1 MKFIS
6 NTNDI
11 RHHLGIKSE
20 SYPDPISNI
29 TFDSRKVKKSSFF
42 ICLKGESSDGNEFI
56 DEALNKGASL
66 ILSNRKKLAE
76 NNKKIIYTPDTIKAL
91 RKISKSI
98 INSFSNNRI
107 GITGSNGKT
116 TTTKIITKTLFN
128 SSGTIKNFNNEIG
141 MPLSIMN
148 ARVQAKNLVIE
159 MGAAKFKD
167 INYLS
172 SILKPSIGIIT
183 NIGHSHL
190 ENLQNTEGVL
200 KVKSELIPNITKGGY
215 LIVPANNE
223 KHLSYWKKIRSDIK
237 VITFS
242 AHKNADFI
250 AKNIKES
257 SAGMIF
263 SIVSKNYDVDL
274 DIKTD
279 LMGMHNIENILAAYI
294 VNFLTQKNNK
304 YFQKKISLVD
314 RHTSRQRKLD
324 WINNSMLID
333 DSYNANPDSVKKSL
347 ELLSKYKER
356 KLFIM
361 GDMLE
366 LGKQSTSYH
375 KQIGKYAA
383 DKGIDIILAIGD
395 HTKHSAN
402 EFGENGFFFECEKE
416 LKDFINNNVKSN
428 DIVLLKGSR
437 GMKME
442 RFINV

>member
-11 RHHLGIKSE
+11 RYHLGIKSE

-42 ICLKGESSDGNEFI
+42 ICLKGKSSDGNEFI
-56 DEALNKGASL
+56 DEALKKGASL

-98 INSFSNNRI
+98 INSFTNNRI

-128 SSGTIKNFNNEIG
+128 TSGTIKNFNNEIG

-148 ARVQAKNLVIE
+148 ARAHAKNLVIE

-257 SAGMIF
+257 SVGMIF

-274 DIKTD
+274 DIETD
-279 LMGMHNIENILAAYI
+279 LMGMHNIENILVAYI

-314 RHTSRQRKLD
+314 RYTSRQRKLD

-347 ELLSKYKER
+347 ELLSKYKKR

-366 LGKQSTSYH
+366 LGKQSTNYH

-402 EFGENGFFFECEKE
+402 EFGKNGFFFECEKE

>member
-148 ARVQAKNLVIE
+148 ARAQAKNLVIE

-223 KHLSYWKKIRSDIK
+223 KHLSYWKKIRS
-237 VITFS
+237 ITFS

-375 KQIGKYAA
+375 KQIGKYAS

>member
-1 MKFIS
+1 
-6 NTNDI
+6 
-11 RHHLGIKSE
+11 
-20 SYPDPISNI
+20 
-29 TFDSRKVKKSSFF
+29 
-42 ICLKGESSDGNEFI
+42 
-56 DEALNKGASL
+56 
-66 ILSNRKKLAE
+66 
-76 NNKKIIYTPDTIKAL
+76 
-91 RKISKSI
+91 
-98 INSFSNNRI
+98 
-107 GITGSNGKT
+107 
-116 TTTKIITKTLFN
+116 
-128 SSGTIKNFNNEIG
+128 
-141 MPLSIMN
+141 
-148 ARVQAKNLVIE
+148 

-167 INYLS
+167 IDYLS
-172 SILKPSIGIIT
+172 SILKPNIGIIT

-190 ENLQNTEGVL
+190 ENLKNTEGVL
-200 KVKSELIPNITKGGY
+200 KVKSELISNITKGGC

-223 KHLSYWKKIRSDIK
+223 NHLTNWKKIRRDIDF
-237 VITFS
+237 ITFS
-242 AHKNADFI
+242 AYKNADFI

-257 SAGMIF
+257 NAGMFF
-263 SIVSKNYDVDL
+263 SINSKNYDVNV

-279 LMGMHNIENILAAYI
+279 LSGMHNVENILAAYI

-304 YFQKKISLVD
+304 YFQKKISLID

-347 ELLSKYKER
+347 DLLSKYKER

-383 DKGIDIILAIGD
+383 DKGIDIVLAIGD
-395 HTKHSAN
+395 HTKHLAN

>member
-1 MKFIS
+1 MSKLEEI
-6 NTNDI
+6 
-11 RHHLGIKSE
+11 LGITFPHGVK
-20 SYPDPISNI
+20 ISHATN
-29 TFDSRKVKKSSFF
+29 SSKEVKKGSIFF
-42 ICLKGESSDGNEFI
+42 GLPGTKEHGSNYIH
-56 DEALNKGASL
+56 EALKKGASL
-66 ILSNRKKLAE
+66 ILSNRKKLTE

-98 INSFSNNRI
+98 INSFTNNRI

-347 ELLSKYKER
+347 ELLSKYKKR

>member
-11 RHHLGIKSE
+11 RHHLGIKNK
-20 SYPDPISNI
+20 SYPASITNI

-42 ICLKGESSDGNEFI
+42 ICLKGENSDGNEFI
-56 DEALNKGASL
+56 DEALKKGASL

-76 NNKKIIYTPDTIKAL
+76 NNKKIIYTPNTIKAL
-91 RKISKSI
+91 RKISESI

-128 SSGTIKNFNNEIG
+128 SSATIKNFNNEIG

-148 ARVQAKNLVIE
+148 ARMNAKNLVIE

-167 INYLS
+167 IDYLS
-172 SILKPSIGIIT
+172 SILKPNIGIIT

-190 ENLQNTEGVL
+190 ENLKNTEGVL
-200 KVKSELIPNITKGGY
+200 KVKSELISNITKGGH

-223 KHLSYWKKIRSDIK
+223 NHLSYWKKIRRDIDL
-237 VITFS
+237 ITFS
-242 AHKNADFI
+242 AYKNADFI

-257 SAGMIF
+257 NAGMSFLIH
-263 SIVSKNYDVDL
+263 SKNYDVNV

-279 LMGMHNIENILAAYI
+279 LSGMHNVENILAAYI
-294 VNFLTQKNNK
+294 VNFLTQKIINI
-304 YFQKKISLVD
+304 FKKISLID

-347 ELLSKYKER
+347 ELLSKYKGR

-366 LGKQSTSYH
+366 LGKQSASYH

-383 DKGIDIILAIGD
+383 DMGIDIVLAVGD
-395 HTKHSAN
+395 HTKHSVN
-402 EFGENGFFFECEKE
+402 EFGKNGFFFECEKE
-416 LKDFINNNVKSN
+416 LKDFINNNVKSK

>member
-6 NTNDI
+6 NSNDLSNYLDKPAPKNI
-11 RHHLGIKSE
+11 EIKNISTDTRTLKTGSLFIGIKGNNFNGNNFVEDSIQKGACLAITD
-20 SYPDPISNI
+20 SKKYINHKNKNILYVNNSVSALKKISSNI
-29 TFDSRKVKKSSFF
+29 LKSF
-42 ICLKGESSDGNEFI
+42 DGNV
-56 DEALNKGASL
+56 
-66 ILSNRKKLAE
+66 
-76 NNKKIIYTPDTIKAL
+76 
-91 RKISKSI
+91 
-98 INSFSNNRI
+98 I

-148 ARVQAKNLVIE
+148 ARMNAKNLVIE

-172 SILKPSIGIIT
+172 SILKPNIGIIT

-242 AHKNADFI
+242 SYKNADFT
-250 AKNIKES
+250 AKNITES
-257 SAGMIF
+257 NAGMIF
-263 SIVSKNYDVDL
+263 SIVSKSYDVAL
-274 DIKTD
+274 DIETD
-279 LMGMHNIENILAAYI
+279 LAGMHNVENILAAYI

-304 YFQKKISLVD
+304 YFQKKISLID

-324 WINNSMLID
+324 WINNSLLID

-366 LGKQSTSYH
+366 LGKQSASYH
-375 KQIGKYAA
+375 KQIGRYAA
-383 DKGIDIILAIGD
+383 DMGIDIILAVGD
-395 HTKHSAN
+395 HTKYSVN
-402 EFGENGFFFECEKE
+402 EFGKNGFFFECEKE
-416 LKDFINNNVKSN
+416 LKDFINNNVKSK